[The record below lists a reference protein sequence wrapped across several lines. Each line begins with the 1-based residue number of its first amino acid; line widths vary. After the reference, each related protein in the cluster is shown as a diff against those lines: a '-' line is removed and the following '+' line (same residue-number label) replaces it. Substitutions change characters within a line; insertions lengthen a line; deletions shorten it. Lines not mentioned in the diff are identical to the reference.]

1 MKGLGKELQLKAHED
16 FKEGIGISS
25 DYMRLKKSLDL
36 S

>member
-16 FKEGIGISS
+16 FKEGIGISW
-25 DYMRLKKSLDL
+25 DFMRLKKSLDL